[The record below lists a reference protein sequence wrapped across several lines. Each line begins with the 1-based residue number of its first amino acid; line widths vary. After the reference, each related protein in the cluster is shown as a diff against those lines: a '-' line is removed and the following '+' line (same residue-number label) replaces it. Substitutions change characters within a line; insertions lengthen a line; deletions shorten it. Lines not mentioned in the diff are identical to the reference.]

1 MHAAFLWCDRAR
13 ASLAPPSACLLSDAR
28 SKHDPRGQHEG
39 SGKSGDHAV
48 AASAGL
54 WFLRLL
60 PPLVGF
66 LAVSVAATVCIEFRS
81 LGFVQ
86 WKPED

>member
-1 MHAAFLWCDRAR
+1 MHAALCGVIE
-13 ASLAPPSACLLSDAR
+13 LAPVSRRPLVSDAR
-28 SKHDPRGQHEG
+28 SKHEG
-39 SGKSGDHAV
+39 SGKSGAHAV

-54 WFLRLL
+54 RFLRLL